1 MKYQLF
7 GHTGLR
13 VSELCLGTMGFG
25 TEWGWG
31 ADEATSQKVFEVYA
45 NAGGN
50 FIDTANRYTE
60 GTSEKFIGKFIE
72 ADRDHFVV
80 ATKYGLKDRNGDP
93 NFSGNHRKNMMR
105 SVQESLKRLNTDYID
120 LLWLH
125 IWDFTTPV
133 DEIMMGLNDLI
144 HRGMVQ
150 YIGIS
155 DTPAWRVAQANTMAE
170 LRGWNRFAGLQ
181 VEYNLINRTAERELL
196 PLAKALNLTLTPWA
210 PLAGGALTGKYLKG
224 DRGRLPEGS
233 KRLNERSNAITKVV
247 VDCANALGCQASQ
260 VAIQWTRQ
268 RNQSVIPIVGSTKPE
283 QFQEILD
290 TINLSIPE
298 LWMQRLNEASAFEL
312 GFPHDFFLEPG
323 VQDVCYGQTK
333 DKIIFRD

>member
-13 VSELCLGTMGFG
+13 VSDLCLGTMGFG

-31 ADEATSQKVFEVYA
+31 ADEATSKAVFDVYA

-72 ADRDHFVV
+72 ADRDHFVI

-125 IWDFTTPV
+125 IWDFTTPL
-133 DEIMMGLNDLI
+133 DEVLMGMNDLI

-170 LRGWNRFAGLQ
+170 LRGWQRFAGLQ
-181 VEYNLINRTAERELL
+181 IEYNLINRTAERDLL
-196 PLAKALNLTLTPWA
+196 PMAKAFNLTTTPWA
-210 PLAGGALTGKYLKG
+210 PLAGGALSGKYLKG
-224 DRGRLPEGS
+224 EKGRLPEAS
-233 KRLNERSNAITKVV
+233 KRLNERSTQIAQVV
-247 VDCANALGCQASQ
+247 VDAANAIGCAPSQ

-268 RNQSVIPIVGSTKPE
+268 RNQKVIPIIGSTKPQ
-283 QFQEILD
+283 QFEEVLGSV
-290 TINLSIPE
+290 SIQIPNE
-298 LWMQRLNEASAFEL
+298 CMEKLNAVSAIEL

-323 VQDVCYGQTK
+323 VIDVTYGQTR
-333 DKIIFRD
+333 DQLII